1 MREVFYHSKE
11 ERKKL
16 LKEASQL
23 GEYNIHDDFLDEN
36 GNATKP
42 SDDIGRLTLI
52 KESEPKPV
60 DEGALFTKLDLDFY
74 LKCDAIQTIT
84 SIFSEMYDDY
94 DKKQLN
100 EFSKMAGV
108 YIENPTWAKVQ
119 GEHFMRK
126 RDRWLKEREEKGS
139 SDILSKPDPLDF
151 ISMSAGM
158 RKMTESNIPDFLRD
172 MSLVYLVL
180 IFQEFLK
187 NILKTVY
194 TTELLKGKPV
204 DDNIDENIKS
214 WVRFDMEDVR
224 INLIKHY
231 NIDISKSHWKD
242 ITLSD
247 KIWKRFKE
255 YFYRRNSIVHVNG
268 DADKKY
274 RDKSKTDTRGKL
286 TVTQEYLETA
296 IKDFRTFSHNTQI
309 AFSQKYVNK

>member
-1 MREVFYHSKE
+1 MREAFYHSKE
-11 ERKKL
+11 EREKL
-16 LKEASQL
+16 LKEAHQL
-23 GEYNIHDDFLDEN
+23 GEYQIHDDFLDEN

-42 SDDIGRLTLI
+42 FDNIGRLTLI
-52 KESEPKPV
+52 KEFEPIPI
-60 DEGALFTKLDLDFY
+60 DEGALFTKLDLDFD
-74 LKCDAIQTIT
+74 LKCHAIHNIN

-100 EFSKMAGV
+100 EFSKMAEV
-108 YIENPTWAKVQ
+108 DIENPTWAKVQ
-119 GEHFMRK
+119 GEYYMRK

-139 SDILSKPDPLDF
+139 SDILSKPDQLDF
-151 ISMSAGM
+151 ISMSVGM
-158 RKMTESNIPDFLRD
+158 RKMTESNNPEFLRD
-172 MSLVYLVL
+172 MGLVYLVL
-180 IFQEFLK
+180 IFQELLK

-204 DDNIDENIKS
+204 DENIDENIKN
-214 WVRFDMEDVR
+214 WVKFDMKNVCT
-224 INLIKHY
+224 NLIKHY
-231 NIDISKSHWKD
+231 NIDISKSYWKD

-255 YFYRRNSIVHVNG
+255 YFYRRNSIVHANG
-268 DADKKY
+268 EADKKY
-274 RDKSKTDTRGKL
+274 RDLTESNAHGKL